1 MAVKQLSVF
10 LENKEGHLDDVM
22 TTLAGNDINIVAA
35 SLADSAEYG
44 ILRLIVSDPA
54 KGKTV
59 LRESGIMA
67 KLTDVICLRVPHAA
81 GSLCKALRVL
91 TDGDINIE
99 YMYAFANGAD
109 ASAVLKTNDPAK
121 AEKALK
127 DGGFD
132 AWEEEEAYK
141 ANC

>member
-10 LENKEGHLDDVM
+10 LENKKGHLDEVM
-22 TTLAGNDINIVAA
+22 ATLADNDINIVAA

-44 ILRLIVSDPA
+44 ILRMIVSDPA
-54 KGKTV
+54 KGKDV
-59 LRESGIMA
+59 LREAGIMA
-67 KLTDVICLRVPHAA
+67 KLTDVICLRVPHAT
-81 GSLCKALRVL
+81 GSLCKALHEL
-91 TDGDINIE
+91 TSSDINIE

-109 ASAVLKTNDPAK
+109 ASAVLKTNEPDR

-127 DGGFD
+127 EGGFD
-132 AWEEEEAYK
+132 AWDAEEAYA